1 MNAPRRPYC
10 TLARLQA
17 NPMDT
22 DAIKKEAFHND
33 RILVVNLD
41 EPRLTWMEAQVVEG
55 IGEKLFGRTRNG

>member
-1 MNAPRRPYC
+1 
-10 TLARLQA
+10 
-17 NPMDT
+17 MDT

-55 IGEKLFGRTRNG
+55 IGKKLFGRTRNG